1 MNVAPL
7 EPAAPVLEAV
17 DQTSARVHFTRPP
30 VRPGAP
36 PHTCVVVSIGMLRDG
51 SSEWKP
57 VDSKTSTLSEGRAHA
72 VSSTSALMKGLVAG
86 ATYRANIIVKNA
98 HGPGPSSNTSE
109 GASLRCLMKN
119 CTLQVKG
126 PGRSGTPSYE
136 RGPLTSNLRQ
146 QRRARL
152 RAFRPEPSEPSEPSA
167 SECCTRVVFRATWLQ
182 MVHGWIARCMRAA
195 LIRARTQA
203 LWRWLC
209 QWDMCRVRQ
218 RLVDPTMPLQQRAT

>member
-17 DQTSARVHFTRPP
+17 DQTSARVHFTLPP

-72 VSSTSALMKGLVAG
+72 VSSTSALVKGLVAG

-109 GASLRCLMKN
+109 GATLPDEELHVAGERTWAERDAELRK
-119 CTLQVKG
+119 
-126 PGRSGTPSYE
+126 
-136 RGPLTSNLRQ
+136 
-146 QRRARL
+146 RAIDL
-152 RAFRPEPSEPSEPSA
+152 ESA
-167 SECCTRVVFRATWLQ
+167 STTSRTSSRVPPRAK
-182 MVHGWIARCMRAA
+182 RAK
-195 LIRARTQA
+195 R
-203 LWRWLC
+203 
-209 QWDMCRVRQ
+209 
-218 RLVDPTMPLQQRAT
+218 